1 MTIEH
6 VTEEVNDNNHPPAK
20 NVPEKKIHK
29 THQVTEHKRGT
40 WHSLSLMV
48 DRRIVLVKVIIVVVM
63 IIANIIFIVITT
75 RLGLVCTT
83 PPARPQSASMQDLS
97 LSRSDPLMSP
107 QVIVKI
113 IIITCITIK
122 CIMVIILL

>member
-1 MTIEH
+1 MTIS
-6 VTEEVNDNNHPPAK
+6 VPPPKMSLK
-20 NVPEKKIHK
+20 NIHK

-63 IIANIIFIVITT
+63 IITNIIFIVITT

>member
-1 MTIEH
+1 MTII
-6 VTEEVNDNNHPPAK
+6 VPPPKMSLK
-20 NVPEKKIHK
+20 NIHK

-63 IIANIIFIVITT
+63 IITNIIFIVITT

-83 PPARPQSASMQDLS
+83 PPARPQYASMQGLS

-113 IIITCITIK
+113 IIITIK

>member
-1 MTIEH
+1 MTII
-6 VTEEVNDNNHPPAK
+6 VPPPKMSLK
-20 NVPEKKIHK
+20 NIHK

-48 DRRIVLVKVIIVVVM
+48 DRRIVLVKVMIVVM

-113 IIITCITIK
+113 IIITIK

>member
-1 MTIEH
+1 M
-6 VTEEVNDNNHPPAK
+6 
-20 NVPEKKIHK
+20 
-29 THQVTEHKRGT
+29 TEHKRGT

-75 RLGLVCTT
+75 RLGWVCIT

-113 IIITCITIK
+113 ITCITIK